1 MRDYPSHRVL
11 TVEGTGK
18 SGRIYLAEVKL
29 GTLTEKGIIRMLQR
43 LVASHLTPAEII
55 SASLPQNATGY
66 RPLLEPKIGPAQI
79 SVGVMPY
86 YVATV
91 TPADTEGGSHDL
103 PSGSAF
109 GSAAPVVLNP
119 SPARGAGDR
128 LQAPVLT
135 RLLPANRPPPRAT
148 TRRG

>member
-55 SASLPQNATGY
+55 AASLPQNATGY
-66 RPLLEPKIGPAQI
+66 RPLLEPKIGQSQI

-91 TPADTEGGSHDL
+91 TPSESDGAAMTFR
-103 PSGSAF
+103 PAPRSA
-109 GSAAPVVLNP
+109 
-119 SPARGAGDR
+119 
-128 LQAPVLT
+128 
-135 RLLPANRPPPRAT
+135 PPR
-148 TRRG
+148 RWF